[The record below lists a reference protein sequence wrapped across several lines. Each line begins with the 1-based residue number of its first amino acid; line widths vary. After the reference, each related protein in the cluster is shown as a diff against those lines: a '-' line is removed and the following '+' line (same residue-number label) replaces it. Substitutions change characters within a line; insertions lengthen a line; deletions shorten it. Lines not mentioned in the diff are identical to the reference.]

1 VLAPF
6 APHLSEEAW
15 RKIGK
20 QGFVASAEW
29 PQFEGRIAAGPWDEL
44 ESLVKQTLDDTQE
57 ILATTKLTPKK
68 VHYYTAAKWKWRVY
82 SEALSRVRTHPET
95 LDGLI
100 RDMLAAR
107 AGSAKDLPKFALR
120 IIQQVKTMS
129 SELRDQRAQ
138 IGEVDEKSLLSEA
151 RAFFSREL
159 KTEVEVH
166 SEEDPQVHD
175 PKGRAKIAEPYRPA
189 IFVE

>member
-1 VLAPF
+1 MAR
-6 APHLSEEAW
+6 S
-15 RKIGK
+15 
-20 QGFVASAEW
+20 
-29 PQFEGRIAAGPWDEL
+29 DEL
-44 ESLVKQTLDDTQE
+44 ESLIKQTLEDTQE
-57 ILATTKLTPKK
+57 ILATTKLSPKR

-82 SEALSRVRTHPET
+82 NEALSRANAQPET

-107 AGSAKDLPKFALR
+107 VASTKDLPKFASK
-120 IIQQVKTMS
+120 IVQQVKTMPS
-129 SELRDQRAQ
+129 DLRKRRSEMGD
-138 IGEVDEKSLLSEA
+138 VDERSVLQEA
-151 RAFFSREL
+151 VAFFRREL

-166 SEEDPQVHD
+166 SEEDASLYD